1 MAVMTSQPSDGVALE
16 QKIQPVPSSDEMALD
31 LDINGT
37 SSTNRDENNF
47 DSTSPDITL
56 NKTGAPSPSNDDPN
70 KTNAFGVNGRANS
83 DAYSSNQAIGSSPID
98 AAIESQATENT
109 SPSAPNSSHLHDT
122 NTTTTEVQKLSIS
135 PEAQEDSTLLAS
147 AESAIDTAVD
157 DVSGS
162 STVPPVIDAQESDL
176 RNSTATPPPHLN
188 TNDEPQET
196 GLDIGLD
203 GAQDLFGDNDITAEA
218 VVTEEPADLLQT
230 SSENLSPPHT
240 QVQPNDMA
248 APKQNGIT
256 PPESPPHAAMD
267 GEDVHMNNTPLPTPS
282 AKVARERE
290 DDDESQPSAKRT
302 KTEEVTDEGA
312 DMSMV
317 APAQNG
323 QTAENQDQPAITQHE
338 QKEII
343 KILKNV
349 ARTSYGRNFKA
360 PVKELWPNFAA
371 LYAEKIAHEV
381 DLATMETNLK
391 NNFYAN
397 IDQFRAEV
405 ELIYANAVAFNGEAH
420 GIAASAKQT
429 TDSILDKVANIPPPP
444 VPAPKKEKK
453 QAKRPT
459 PSAEAPLGPP
469 ARRQSRGA
477 ATSVAPSAVV
487 AEANVPKS
495 QPATTFPL
503 NPQTGT
509 PLIRRDSTQTDGG
522 RPKREIHP
530 PKNKDLPYTTRPKSK
545 KSASELKFCEQVVAE
560 LKKDKYWA
568 FANPFLQ
575 PVDPVALNIPNYLTV
590 IKFPMDVSTVE
601 SKLKEGVYGNA
612 KEFEKDMKLI
622 FANCY
627 KFNPA
632 GNPIRDLGKQFESV
646 FNTEFAKKDQWLH
659 DRMPAAVSPSSPAES
674 EEDESEE
681 EEEEEAPM
689 ATGMTSAALRLIEEQ
704 KKLIQLMSNK
714 KTDPSII
721 QMQQQMIAIVQQT
734 VDKENAER
742 VQIKKP
748 KNKTK
753 VKKEK
758 EKKVSQPKK
767 APGGKKAGGNRQN
780 NRYLGTLEKEV
791 ISAGLTSLPDNVASD
806 VLDMIKADQPSV
818 DIGDDGTLELDID
831 QVSTPTL
838 WRIHGLI
845 MHHAP
850 EVDAQVRKQFAER
863 ETPRALAKPPAKKKN
878 KPMSK
883 TEQERK
889 ISQLTANLDNF
900 ARQASGSQEPVMQT
914 VERSEQQEES
924 SGDDTSDSE
933 ED

>member
-1 MAVMTSQPSDGVALE
+1 MTSQLSDGVALE

-47 DSTSPDITL
+47 ESTSPDITL
-56 NKTGAPSPSNDDPN
+56 NKTGTPSLSNNDPN
-70 KTNAFGVNGRANS
+70 KSNAFGVNGSANS
-83 DAYSSNQAIGSSPID
+83 DAYSSNQAISSSPID
-98 AAIESQATENT
+98 ATIESQATENT

-147 AESAIDTAVD
+147 ANSAIDIAID

-162 STVPPVIDAQESDL
+162 SAVPPVIDVRESDL
-176 RNSTATPPPHLN
+176 RNSTATAN
-188 TNDEPQET
+188 NESRET
-196 GLDIGLD
+196 DRDLSVD
-203 GAQDLFGDNDITAEA
+203 GAQDLFGDNDITVDA
-218 VVTEEPADLLQT
+218 VVTEEPADICFEPANLPQT
-230 SSENLSPPHT
+230 SSGNPSPPHT
-240 QVQPNDMA
+240 QAQSNDMTA
-248 APKQNGIT
+248 SKQNGIT
-256 PPESPPHAAMD
+256 PPESPPRAAID
-267 GEDVHMNNTPLPTPS
+267 GEDVHMDNTPLPTPS
-282 AKVARERE
+282 SKVARERE

-302 KTEEVTDEGA
+302 KTEEMTDEGA
-312 DMSMV
+312 GISMV
-317 APAQNG
+317 APRNG
-323 QTAENQDQPAITQHE
+323 QTAKNQDQPAITQHE

-391 NNFYAN
+391 NNLYAN
-397 IDQFRAEV
+397 MGQFKAEV
-405 ELIYANAVAFNGEAH
+405 ELIYANAVTFNGETH

-429 TDSILDKVANIPPPP
+429 TDSILDKVANISPPP

-459 PSAEAPLGPP
+459 PAAEAPLGPP

-477 ATSVAPSAVV
+477 ATSVAPAAVV
-487 AEANVPKS
+487 AEASVPKP

-545 KSASELKFCEQVVAE
+545 KSASELKFCEQVVGE

-742 VQIKKP
+742 VQTKKP
-748 KNKTK
+748 KSKTK

-767 APGGKKAGGNRQN
+767 TPGGKKAGGNRQN

-914 VERSEQQEES
+914 VERPEQQEES